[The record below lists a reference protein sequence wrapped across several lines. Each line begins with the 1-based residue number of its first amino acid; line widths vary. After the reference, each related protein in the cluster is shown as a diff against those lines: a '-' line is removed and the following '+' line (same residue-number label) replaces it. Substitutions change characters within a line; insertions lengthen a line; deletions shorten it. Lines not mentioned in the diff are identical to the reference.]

1 MGIIRLSITFAESFK
16 HLRINFMKLT
26 RRLPEEKNIIRKSY
40 LENDQQEHKEQK
52 QMLQTLINK
61 AGLSE
66 IISGDTQL
74 KVSTQGCKNTPLQ
87 TSSYIKVQEYQN

>member
-1 MGIIRLSITFAESFK
+1 
-16 HLRINFMKLT
+16 
-26 RRLPEEKNIIRKSY
+26 
-40 LENDQQEHKEQK
+40 
-52 QMLQTLINK
+52 MLQTLINK

-87 TSSYIKVQEYQN
+87 TLFLHKSTRVSELKVLFVR